1 MIPGN
6 FRWPIITWTKNR
18 VHHVARANIKILLLI
33 VVQIVPM
40 GKNRPLPSMQIVKIV
55 VQGNTVF
62 QPNCVKI
69 AEQENIA
76 EVQTEQIVNV
86 ILASRVDI
94 HRKLGMHD
102 VLAVVQVNTK
112 ILPLINV

>member
-33 VVQIVPM
+33 VVQIAPM

-55 VQGNTVF
+55 VQGNTVY

-69 AEQENIA
+69 AEHANIA
-76 EVQTEQIVNV
+76 EEQTERIVNV
-86 ILASRVDI
+86 ILVSRVDI

-102 VLAVVQVNTK
+102 VLAVV
-112 ILPLINV
+112 